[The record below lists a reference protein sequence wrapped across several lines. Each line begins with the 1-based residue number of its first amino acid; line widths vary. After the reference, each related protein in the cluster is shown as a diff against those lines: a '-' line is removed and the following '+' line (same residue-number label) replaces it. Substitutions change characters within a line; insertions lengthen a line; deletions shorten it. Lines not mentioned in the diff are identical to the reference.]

1 MPSSW
6 VRFPGAPRKGPQGR
20 CFGEPCV
27 PGSPTAISWES
38 ASTQKATE
46 RQDAPPCGVRS
57 GISAR
62 EGTFQQVEVIGEPQR
77 GGGPGTT
84 NLHNL

>member
-62 EGTFQQVEVIGEPQR
+62 EGTFQQVEVIGEPQ
-77 GGGPGTT
+77 
-84 NLHNL
+84 